1 MDFDLIVIGSGP
13 AGEKGA
19 AQAASFGKRVAI
31 VELQSQPG
39 GACLHTGTIPSKTL
53 RESALYLSGLHSRGL
68 YGVNYLVKRDISAQD
83 LMYRRR
89 HVVARELDRIARNF
103 DRSRI
108 TQYLGRAEFV
118 DKNSLMVRG
127 NEENTTLRAKTFL
140 IATGSRPHRPPAM
153 PFHLP
158 QVYDSDTILNLQQI
172 PRSLCIIGAGVIGC
186 EYATMFAAL
195 GIRVV
200 LLDGAPTFLSNLD
213 REMSDQLLN
222 QMMKL
227 GVSVM
232 LRQKVA
238 KVEGTASSNGV
249 RLTLGDG
256 ADFTVDAVLVAAGRQ
271 GNTQEMGLENVGIE
285 PNARGHLVVNEHY
298 QTSAPNI
305 YAAGDVVGFPA
316 LASTS
321 MEQGRVAM
329 CHAFDA
335 NYRDRVSTMLP
346 FAIYTIPEVSSI
358 GETEESCQKSGIPYE
373 VGRARYTDNARGEII
388 GDDAGMVK
396 LVFDRASLKLLGVH
410 VMGERASELIHIGQ
424 ACMHFGGSIEYF
436 IQAVFNYPTLSETYK
451 VAAYDGLSRMA
462 RSAHAVSFA

>member
-1 MDFDLIVIGSGP
+1 MDFDVIVIGSGP

-31 VELQSQPG
+31 VEAQHQPG

-103 DRSRI
+103 DRNRI
-108 TQYLGRAEFV
+108 THYIGRAELI
-118 DKNSLMVRG
+118 DKNTVAVKG
-127 NEENTTLRAKTFL
+127 EHENVTLHGGTLL
-140 IATGSRPHRPPAM
+140 IATGSKPHRPADM
-153 PFHLP
+153 PFHMP
-158 QVYDSDTILNLQQI
+158 QVFDSDTILNLQEI
-172 PRSLCIIGAGVIGC
+172 PRSLCIIGAGIIGC
-186 EYATMFAAL
+186 EYATLFAAL

-200 LLDGAPTFLSNLD
+200 LLDGSASFLSNID
-213 REMSDQLLN
+213 REIAEHLLN

-232 LRQKVA
+232 LRQTVA
-238 KVEGTASSNGV
+238 KVEAPPAGQGV

-256 ADFTVDAVLVAAGRQ
+256 ADFMVDTVLVAAGRQ
-271 GNTQEMGLENVGIE
+271 GNTAAMGLQNVGLV
-285 PNARGHLVVNEHY
+285 PNKRGHLSVNEHY
-298 QTSAPNI
+298 QTTVSNI

-329 CHAFDA
+329 SHAFDP
-335 NYRDRVSTMLP
+335 NYKNRVSTMQP
-346 FAIYTIPEVSSI
+346 FAIYTIPEVSTI
-358 GETEESCQKSGIPYE
+358 GETEESCKKKGIVYE

-388 GDDAGMVK
+388 GDDSGLIK
-396 LVFDRASLKLLGVH
+396 LVFDRANLKLLGVH

-424 ACMHFGGSIEYF
+424 AVMHFGGSLEYF
-436 IQAVFNYPTLSETYK
+436 VQAVFNYPTLSETYK
-451 VAAYDGLSRMA
+451 VAAYDGLARLA
-462 RSAHAVSFA
+462 RSARTVAFS